1 MFFYGLGSLLFWV
14 LLVMGVFALMCGSAW
29 GGRVLRQCQAI
40 TQRPVSETR
49 LQPPHKDAFDTER
62 GRAD

>member
-14 LLVMGVFALMCGSAW
+14 LLAMGVFALMCGSAW
-29 GGRVLRQCQAI
+29 GGRVLRQCQTI
-40 TQRPVSETR
+40 TQHPASGTR
-49 LQPPHKDAFDTER
+49 LKPPHEDAFDTER